1 MKKHLI
7 IPIALLALCAVACE
21 KNGQTLSEDSIFIK
35 SYYPTKVL
43 EGQEVS
49 ITGNGL
55 DRVKAVIFPGKE
67 GVTDFESVNSSMLKV
82 STPAGVESGELCL
95 ETTDGSI
102 IKAATALSVGL
113 PEVSVLSPSGEI
125 TAGDE
130 LSIFGKDLEF
140 TREIIFPGSSEP
152 LKVDA
157 LDFKR
162 KAEDRVIVKVPVG
175 VAEGETTLELLLCS
189 GEKITT
195 PAISLKDKPTG
206 EWVNV
211 EKTAWSGSFDLNGWA
226 NNLYILASWFPGIQP
241 GSKLTFYFEQYGGWG
256 QFKLNLG
263 DWGKYNF
270 PEVPDS
276 SDGGQMVTTDV
287 LGGYDVTQFS
297 ITITD
302 NLYDPWFVS
311 PPNKDRALIINGE
324 RIKFTKIT
332 YTVDEWHSF
341 DEPDEPQGDDV
352 TVLWEGSAGPIDWTD
367 NVLGNKITL
376 DNQALSLLEP
386 GKIIGIDFDCSGDG
400 SSGYNVRIMGGW
412 WTVLPSAIADYNNE
426 WETHAFDASETNYEL
441 TLTQE
446 DIDILVQQ
454 QSILFCGAGIV
465 IKRLY
470 LK

>member
-7 IPIALLALCAVACE
+7 IPIALLAFCAAACDTNE
-21 KNGQTLSEDSIFIK
+21 QSLSEDSTIIK

-55 DRVKAVIFPGKE
+55 DRVKAVIFPGS
-67 GVTDFESVNSSMLKV
+67 ESVTVFEKVSASMLKV
-82 STPAGVESGELCL
+82 IAPSGVEGGVLSL
-95 ETTDGSI
+95 EAEDGSAI
-102 IKAATALSVGL
+102 NAAVPLTVGS
-113 PEVSVLSPSGEI
+113 PEVSVISPSDAI
-125 TAGDE
+125 QAGDV
-130 LSIFGKDLEF
+130 LSIYGKDLEF
-140 TREIIFPGSSEP
+140 TKKVTFPGTTEP
-152 LKVDA
+152 LVVEA
-157 LDFKR
+157 LDFVR
-162 KAEDRVIVKVPVG
+162 KAEDRILVRVPLG
-175 VAEGETTLELLLCS
+175 VSEGSASVELLLS
-189 GEKITT
+189 NGKTLST
-195 PAISLKDKPTG
+195 PEISLKDKPTG

-211 EKTAWSGSFDLNGWA
+211 EKTAWSGTFDLNGWA
-226 NNLYILASWFPGIQP
+226 NNLYVLASWFPGIQP

-270 PEVPDS
+270 PEIPDS
-276 SDGGQMVTTDV
+276 SDGGQMVTTDI

-302 NLYDPWFVS
+302 NLYDPWFVN
-311 PPNKDRALIINGE
+311 PPHKDRALIVNGE

-426 WETHAFDASETNYEL
+426 WETHAFDTTETNYEL